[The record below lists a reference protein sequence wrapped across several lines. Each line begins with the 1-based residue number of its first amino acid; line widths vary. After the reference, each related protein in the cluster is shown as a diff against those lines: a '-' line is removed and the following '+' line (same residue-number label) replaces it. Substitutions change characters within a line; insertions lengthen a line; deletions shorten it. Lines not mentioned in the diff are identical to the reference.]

1 MGKAF
6 IMGGNESNKLMKG
19 ALLLTLAGIIS
30 KVLSAGYRIPL
41 QNLTGDIGFYIYQQV
56 YPLLGM
62 AMVLG
67 LYGFPSAIS
76 KLTVDLRAE
85 GKEVSLRNFYKPVF
99 IILAGI
105 NVALFLLVY
114 LNAHFLA
121 LLVGDMN
128 LVATYQNAAFIFLDR
143 KSTRLNSSHVA
154 ISYAVFCLKKK

>member
-76 KLTVDLRAE
+76 KLTVDLREE
-85 GKEVSLRNFYKPVF
+85 GKEVSLYNYYKSVFLFYEF
-99 IILAGI
+99 INYTI
-105 NVALFLLVY
+105 
-114 LNAHFLA
+114 H
-121 LLVGDMN
+121 
-128 LVATYQNAAFIFLDR
+128 
-143 KSTRLNSSHVA
+143 
-154 ISYAVFCLKKK
+154 

>member
-6 IMGGNESNKLMKG
+6 IMGGNESIKLMKG
-19 ALLLTLAGIIS
+19 ALLLTLAWIIS

-85 GKEVSLRNFYKPVF
+85 GNEVSFRIFYNTVF
-99 IILAGI
+99 IILSGI
-105 NVALFLLVY
+105 YVSLYLCVFLCTQSNY
-114 LNAHFLA
+114 
-121 LLVGDMN
+121 
-128 LVATYQNAAFIFLDR
+128 
-143 KSTRLNSSHVA
+143 
-154 ISYAVFCLKKK
+154 